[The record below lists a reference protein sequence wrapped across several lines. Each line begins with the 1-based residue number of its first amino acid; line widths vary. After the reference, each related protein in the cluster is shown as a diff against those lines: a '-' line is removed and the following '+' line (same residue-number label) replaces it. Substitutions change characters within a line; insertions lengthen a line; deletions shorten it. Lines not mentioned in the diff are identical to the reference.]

1 MNPRYFLW
9 QLRRWLG
16 FGIVYLS
23 LTLGV
28 TVLVPFLIKPDANV
42 LTSVFSTSSLVP
54 LYFGS
59 AFAVLMAGLTF
70 SYRYSRRSSD
80 YFLSLPTHP
89 MEVRLTRMVISLV
102 YILVPYILS
111 HFLLATIVALRF
123 GGLGAG
129 LLFGTFGYGVAMLIA
144 TYLLFLFPF
153 ARAKTVFEALFLLVL
168 VNAIL
173 SLDILPYDLYVFL
186 SPMGGGSNVPNAP
199 TPYMSMIM
207 SALNPMGVAFP
218 SLSCSSIIAPLLLGG
233 KIDLAVDLNSCFTVA
248 KMVAYPILGLA
259 SGATALFLKEP
270 SGEKMGVSSK
280 GPSVERYLL
289 HYFMAEL
296 ALMLGSSALVFT
308 GLQIIPVILIIVYL
322 VFYYGVVSLYGRSFV
337 PSKYDLPG
345 YGLSLAFF
353 LIGIVTCAVAMYA

>member
-28 TVLVPFLIKPDANV
+28 SVLVPFLIKPDANV

-89 MEVRLTRMVISLV
+89 MEVRLTRIVISLV

-111 HFLLATIVALRF
+111 HFLLAAIVALRF

-144 TYLLFLFPF
+144 TYLFFLFPF

-173 SLDILPYDLYVFL
+173 SLDLLPYDLYVFL
-186 SPMGGGSNVPNAP
+186 SPMGGGSNDPNAP
-199 TPYMSMIM
+199 TAYMSMIT
-207 SALNPMGVAFP
+207 SALSPMGVAFP

-233 KIDLAVDLNSCFTVA
+233 KIDLAVDLNAFTVA
-248 KMVAYPILGLA
+248 KMVAYPLLGLA

-270 SGEKMGVSSK
+270 SGEKMGVTSK

-353 LIGIVTCAVAMYA
+353 LIGIITCAVAMYA